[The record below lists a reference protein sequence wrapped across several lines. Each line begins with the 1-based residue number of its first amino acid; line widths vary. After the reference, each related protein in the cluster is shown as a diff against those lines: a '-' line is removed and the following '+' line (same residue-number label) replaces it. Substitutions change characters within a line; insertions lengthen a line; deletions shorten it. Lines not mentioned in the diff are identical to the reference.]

1 MKYVE
6 CKNLNK
12 NKAANSQNYFFP
24 ISKSVDINVFCIN
37 ISEVLKV
44 KSKTTRPIPN
54 DF

>member
-24 ISKSVDINVFCIN
+24 ISEKILDIKY
-37 ISEVLKV
+37 VLK
-44 KSKTTRPIPN
+44 I
-54 DF
+54 